1 MVRLFGEV
9 LVSEEQLNLKF
20 STDPNPNP
28 KEAEMRIIG
37 LAGSPRKGGNSDL
50 LLDAL
55 LAGAQSQG
63 AEAIKYALN
72 RLSIRG
78 CQACYACKKTGKCKQ
93 RDDMDQLYPELLA
106 ADVWV
111 FATPVYWWG
120 PSAQL
125 KLALDRMFP
134 FCHPPLLGR
143 VQGKQAVLLTASED
157 KPAAAAPHLRG
168 MMREA
173 MNYLGVEWAGEL
185 LVQAYQ
191 KGEVKNN
198 RAALAKARKL
208 GEKLALGSGL

>member
-1 MVRLFGEV
+1 
-9 LVSEEQLNLKF
+9 
-20 STDPNPNP
+20 
-28 KEAEMRIIG
+28 MRIIG
-37 LAGSPRKGGNSDL
+37 LAGSPRQGGNSEL

-55 LAGAQSQG
+55 LAGAESRG
-63 AEAIKYALN
+63 AEVEKYTLN

-78 CQACYACKKTGKCKQ
+78 CQACYACAKTGRCKQ
-93 RDDMDQLYPELLA
+93 RDDMDRLLPALLA
-106 ADVWV
+106 AKVWV
-111 FATPVYWWG
+111 FASPVYWWG

-143 VQGKQAVLLTASED
+143 VQGKQAVLITASED

-185 LVQAYQ
+185 LVQAYK

-198 RAALAKARKL
+198 PAALAKARKL
-208 GEKLALGSGL
+208 GQKLALGSGL